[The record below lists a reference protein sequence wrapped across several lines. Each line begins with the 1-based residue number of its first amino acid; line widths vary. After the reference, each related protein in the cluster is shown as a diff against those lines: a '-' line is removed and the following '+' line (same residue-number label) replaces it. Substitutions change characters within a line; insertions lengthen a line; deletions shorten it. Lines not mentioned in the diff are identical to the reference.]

1 MLLRKAGGAA
11 MKSKMNHQ
19 DRICPICGQIYYELP
34 ALSRAD
40 GKTQICPDCGT
51 REALQSIGVCNEE
64 QEKIINT
71 IHQHTKNL

>member
-1 MLLRKAGGAA
+1 

-51 REALQSIGVCNEE
+51 REALGSLGIDARE
-64 QEKIINT
+64 QEKILYIIHRHTNNINCSE
-71 IHQHTKNL
+71 